1 MAKKKKGKKR
11 ITKAQKESRKQLFA
25 VFLITIGIFLTI
37 LSFVKGDSGWLFM
50 HEMMFGLLGAGA
62 FFVGPMLIYIAVMT
76 SFDKIV
82 TDTKIRLVLIAVT
95 VLVISAANQIFMDGP
110 LSSTTLWSCI
120 KELYTEGKMIRGGG
134 LLGSIFA
141 LPLMMLGHP
150 GDSIAVVLL
159 LFMLFMII
167 TRSTVAGV
175 IKKARRPAEK
185 ISHTCSEISE
195 KAKDI
200 MMEKQQEPRRAKRPA
215 FDVLSSGDAPGKKSA
230 NPKQEKLLD
239 AVNAQES
246 KLKSCNAEIEKT
258 KEEDTSPALPE
269 EDILDDDNKSHI
281 EEIIKRVQQ
290 EGRNS
295 CSAPSDAVVNEQVR
309 EQQPSEESASQ
320 DIFEESG
327 EQSYEKP
334 DEEAYQEDSFS
345 LDDEQQYSGDI
356 SVDEADKMTE
366 SYEEDSAFAQEAEE
380 NAPQVLKPE
389 EYVYDKPSVELL
401 NPPMENTNEEDTG
414 NELRQNAE
422 KLVDTL
428 QSFGVQTRIVDISR
442 GPSVTRYELQPS
454 AGVKISKITNLA
466 DDIALNLAAAG
477 VRIEAPIPNKAAVG
491 IEIPNK
497 NVSFVS
503 IKEVISSPVFENAK
517 SPVTIALGKDVSGEI
532 KIADV
537 EKMPHLLIAGAT
549 GSGKSVCINSII
561 MSLIYKSDPKDVKLM
576 LVDPKMV
583 ELGVYNG
590 IPHLVVPVVN
600 DPKKAAGVL
609 GWAVSE
615 MLKRYETFAKFGVR
629 DIKSYNKMCFE
640 KNNEEDFPH
649 MAHIVI
655 IVDELADLMMASP
668 RDVEDH
674 ICRLAQMARAAG
686 MHLIIATQRPSVDVI
701 TGVIKANIPSRI
713 AFSVSSQID
722 SRTILDMAG
731 AEKLIGMGD
740 MLFFPVGSS
749 KPTRI
754 QGCFVSDEEIER
766 VVDFIKRDKDKDLT
780 YDDEIMNEIEKH
792 VPAEKG
798 SASASSSSDGDDGD
812 EDIINAAIS
821 VVVESQMAST
831 SFLQRKLKLGY
842 ARAARVI
849 DELEARGIVGPYE
862 GSKPRTVL
870 MSRER
875 YMEMKLNLKEN

>member
-1 MAKKKKGKKR
+1 MATKKKGKKKR
-11 ITKAQKESRKQLFA
+11 ITKAQKESRRQLLAIF
-25 VFLITIGIFLTI
+25 FMTIGIFLSI
-37 LSFVKGDSGWLFM
+37 LSFVKGTSGWLTM
-50 HEMMFGLLGAGA
+50 HNLLFGLLGAGA
-62 FFVGPMLIYIAVMT
+62 FFIGPMLIYIAVMT
-76 SFDKIV
+76 SFDKIAS
-82 TDTKIRLVLIAVT
+82 DTKIRIALIAVT
-95 VLVISAANQIFMDGP
+95 VLVISSAHQIFADGP
-110 LSSTTLWSCI
+110 LEAGTLLGKW
-120 KELYTEGKMIRGGG
+120 KELYNEGIMLRGGG
-134 LLGSIFA
+134 VLGALFA
-141 LPLMMLGHP
+141 VPLMKLGHP
-150 GDSIAVVLL
+150 GDAIAVILI

-175 IKKARRPAEK
+175 IKTIRKPAEK

-200 MMEKQQEPRRAKRPA
+200 MIEKQDRINAERPRRKA
-215 FDVLSSGDAPGKKSA
+215 FDVLSAGDTPGKKEV
-230 NPKQEKLLD
+230 NPKKEHLIDMVTEEAPKVKLYGAD
-239 AVNAQES
+239 
-246 KLKSCNAEIEKT
+246 IEAPKT
-258 KEEDTSPALPE
+258 EEPKIEENTNDDT
-269 EDILDDDNKSHI
+269 LDDENKFHI
-281 EEIIKRVQQ
+281 EEIIKRVQESGRNPSQ
-290 EGRNS
+290 EGSEVHIDNEPQFDD
-295 CSAPSDAVVNEQVR
+295 APAI
-309 EQQPSEESASQ
+309 EEAPQEEAS
-320 DIFEESG
+320 FEETPKTRLLKKVG
-327 EQSYEKP
+327 EFGEV
-334 DEEAYQEDSFS
+334 EM
-345 LDDEQQYSGDI
+345 
-356 SVDEADKMTE
+356 V
-366 SYEEDSAFAQEAEE
+366 EAEICE
-380 NAPQVLKPE
+380 GEAGDTGEIVEKAEEPKVLKPE
-389 EYVYDKPSVELL
+389 VIYEKPSMELL
-401 NPPMENTNEEDTG
+401 NPPMSNPDDEDTG

-428 QSFGVQTRIVDISR
+428 QSFGVQTRIVDICR

-503 IKEVISSPVFENAK
+503 LKECISSKAFETAK

-532 KIADV
+532 KIADI

-600 DPKKAAGVL
+600 DAKKAAGVL

-615 MLKRYETFAKFGVR
+615 MLKRYQTFANNGVR
-629 DIKSYNKMCFE
+629 DIKSYNKMCIE
-640 KNNEEDFPH
+640 KNDEETYPH

-655 IVDELADLMMASP
+655 IVDELADLMMAAP

-766 VVDFIKRDKDKDLT
+766 VVDFIKQDKDPEES
-780 YDDEIMNEIEKH
+780 YDSNIIDEIEKH
-792 VPAEKG
+792 VPQEKNANAG
-798 SASASSSSDGDDGD
+798 SSSDGDDGD
-812 EDIINAAIS
+812 EDVINAAIS

-842 ARAARVI
+842 ARAARII

-875 YMEMKLNLKEN
+875 YMEMKLNQTDN

>member
-1 MAKKKKGKKR
+1 MAQKKKGKKR
-11 ITKAQKESRKQLFA
+11 VTKAQKESRRQLLA

-37 LSFVKGDSGWLFM
+37 LSFIKGDSGWLFM
-50 HEMMFGLLGAGA
+50 HELMFGLLGAGA

-82 TDTKIRLVLIAVT
+82 TDTKIRLILIAVT

-110 LSSTTLWSCI
+110 LSATTLWGSI

-175 IKKARRPAEK
+175 IKKVRKPAEK

-200 MMEKQQEPRRAKRPA
+200 MMEKQQEPKRVKRPA
-215 FDVLSSGDAPGKKSA
+215 FDVLSTGDAPGRKDV
-230 NPKQEKLLD
+230 NPKQEKLLNM
-239 AVNAQES
+239 VNSDEPKA
-246 KLKSCNAEIEKT
+246 KLYNVEIEKT
-258 KEEDTSPALPE
+258 KEEDTSPALPPE
-269 EDILDDDNKSHI
+269 DDILDDDNKSHI
-281 EEIIKRVQQ
+281 EEIIKRVQESGRSSSLETGNIQPTEEKEEEHICEEDIPQ
-290 EGRNS
+290 EPFEGDGEGS
-295 CSAPSDAVVNEQVR
+295 KIQFD
-309 EQQPSEESASQ
+309 EEPYTEPSASL
-320 DIFEESG
+320 
-327 EQSYEKP
+327 
-334 DEEAYQEDSFS
+334 DEEEEGSF
-345 LDDEQQYSGDI
+345 DDTSC
-356 SVDEADKMTE
+356 EADENIDFSEKC
-366 SYEEDSAFAQEAEE
+366 DGVEE
-380 NAPQVLKPE
+380 NESQVLKPE
-389 EYVYDKPSVELL
+389 EYVYEKPSIELL
-401 NPPMENTNEEDTG
+401 NPPMENPDEEDTT

-503 IKEVISSPVFENAK
+503 IKEVISSSAFENAK

-532 KIADV
+532 KIADI

-561 MSLIYKSDPKDVKLM
+561 MSLIYKSDPSDVKLM

-629 DIKSYNKMCFE
+629 DIKSYNKMCLE
-640 KNNEEDFPH
+640 KNNAEEFPH

-766 VVDFIKRDKDKDLT
+766 VVDFIKRDKDKDAA

-792 VPAEKG
+792 VPVEKG
-798 SASASSSSDGDDGD
+798 GASASSSSDGDDGD

-875 YMEMKLNLKEN
+875 YMEMKLNSKDN

>member
-1 MAKKKKGKKR
+1 MAAKKKGKKKKR
-11 ITKAQKESRKQLFA
+11 VTKAQMESRRQLLAIF
-25 VFLITIGIFLTI
+25 FITIGIFLTI
-37 LSFVKGDSGWLFM
+37 LSFVKGTSGWLTM
-50 HEMMFGLLGAGA
+50 HEFMFGLLGAGA
-62 FFVGPMLIYIAVMT
+62 FFIGPMLIYIAVMT
-76 SFDKIV
+76 SFDKIA
-82 TDTKIRLVLIAVT
+82 TDTRIRLALIAIT
-95 VLVISAANQIFMDGP
+95 VLVISASNQIFADGP
-110 LSSTTLWSCI
+110 LEAATFLGKW
-120 KELYTEGKMIRGGG
+120 KELYNEGIMLRGGG
-134 LLGSIFA
+134 VLGAIFSI
-141 LPLMMLGHP
+141 PLMKLGHP
-150 GDSIAVVLL
+150 GDAIAVILL

-175 IKKARRPAEK
+175 IRKMRKPAER

-200 MMEKQQEPRRAKRPA
+200 MIEKQEKLNADRPRRKA
-215 FDVLSSGDAPGKKSA
+215 FDVLSAGDTPGKKEI
-230 NPKQEKLLD
+230 NPKKEHLMDMVTEEAPKIKLYGAD
-239 AVNAQES
+239 VEVPTV
-246 KLKSCNAEIEKT
+246 EEP
-258 KEEDTSPALPE
+258 KEEENIND
-269 EDILDDDNKSHI
+269 DILDDENKSHI
-281 EEIIKRVQQ
+281 EEIIKRVQESGRNPSQ
-290 EGRNS
+290 EGSEISIDNEPQFED
-295 CSAPSDAVVNEQVR
+295 APAIEG
-309 EQQPSEESASQ
+309 EASEEA
-320 DIFEESG
+320 IPEEETPKAKLLKKVG
-327 EQSYEKP
+327 EFGEIEMVEAP
-334 DEEAYQEDSFS
+334 EGCEEEANDAGEIV
-345 LDDEQQYSGDI
+345 E
-356 SVDEADKMTE
+356 K
-366 SYEEDSAFAQEAEE
+366 AEE
-380 NAPQVLKPE
+380 PKVLKPE
-389 EYVYDKPSVELL
+389 IIYEKPSMDLL
-401 NPPMENTNEEDTG
+401 NPPMSNPDDEDTG

-428 QSFGVQTRIVDISR
+428 QSFGVQTRIVDICR

-503 IKEVISSPVFENAK
+503 LKECIASKAFEIAK

-532 KIADV
+532 KIADI

-600 DPKKAAGVL
+600 DAKKAAGVL

-615 MLKRYETFAKFGVR
+615 MLKRYQTFANNGVR
-629 DIKSYNKMCFE
+629 DIKSYNKMCLM
-640 KNNEEDFPH
+640 KNDDETYPH

-655 IVDELADLMMASP
+655 IVDELADLMMAAP

-766 VVDFIKRDKDKDLT
+766 VVDFIKQDKDEEET
-780 YDDEIMNEIEKH
+780 YDSNIIDEIEKH
-792 VPAEKG
+792 VPQDKNANSG
-798 SASASSSSDGDDGD
+798 ASEGDGDGD
-812 EDIINAAIS
+812 EDVINAAIS

-842 ARAARVI
+842 ARAARII

-875 YMEMKLNLKEN
+875 YMEMKLNQGDN

>member
-11 ITKAQKESRKQLFA
+11 ISKAQKESRKQLLA

-37 LSFVKGDSGWLFM
+37 LSFVKGDSGWNLM
-50 HEMMFGLLGAGA
+50 HNIMFGLLGAGA
-62 FFVGPMLIYIAVMT
+62 FFAGPMLIYIAVMT
-76 SFDKIV
+76 SFDKIAA
-82 TDTKIRLVLIAVT
+82 DTKIRLVLIGIT
-95 VLVISAANQIFMDGP
+95 VLMISAANQIFVDGP
-110 LSSTTLWSCI
+110 LSSTTIWGCV
-120 KELYTEGKMIRGGG
+120 KELYTEGTAIKGGG
-134 LLGSIFA
+134 LLGSLFS

-200 MMEKQQEPRRAKRPA
+200 MMERQKETRMVKRPA
-215 FDVLSSGDAPGKKSA
+215 FDVLSQGEAPGRK
-230 NPKQEKLLD
+230 
-239 AVNAQES
+239 NA
-246 KLKSCNAEIEKT
+246 KAEPPSEQSFNKPSEDIADIEKEKPLNDSEAVLT
-258 KEEDTSPALPE
+258 AED
-269 EDILDDDNKSHI
+269 DILDSENKSHI
-281 EEIIKRVQQ
+281 EEIIKRVQKSS
-290 EGRNS
+290 RDTSS
-295 CSAPSDAVVNEQVR
+295 CADDAQVSQREDEASLNEKNEETAAEEKEALQCSSEDDSPILYEDEEQK
-309 EQQPSEESASQ
+309 EQQPYIAKEHNGDGENEDAALTAKEEY
-320 DIFEESG
+320 I
-327 EQSYEKP
+327 YEKP
-334 DEEAYQEDSFS
+334 SIQ
-345 LDDEQQYSGDI
+345 
-356 SVDEADKMTE
+356 
-366 SYEEDSAFAQEAEE
+366 
-380 NAPQVLKPE
+380 
-389 EYVYDKPSVELL
+389 LL
-401 NPPMENTNEEDTG
+401 NMPMENLSEEDTT

-503 IKEVISSPVFENAK
+503 IKEVIASPAFENAK

-532 KIADV
+532 KIADI

-629 DIKSYNKMCFE
+629 DIKSYNRLCLE
-640 KNNEEDFPH
+640 KNDEQTFPH

-722 SRTILDMAG
+722 SRTILDMSG

-740 MLFFPVGSS
+740 MLFYPVGSS

-766 VVDFIKRDKDKDLT
+766 VVDFIKQDKDKLIT
-780 YDDEIMNEIEKH
+780 YDDEIMNEIERH
-792 VPAEKG
+792 VPVEKG
-798 SASASSSSDGDDGD
+798 ASSSSSEGDDSD
-812 EDIINAAIS
+812 DDIINAAIS

-849 DELEARGIVGPYE
+849 DELEERGIVGPYE

-875 YMEMKLNLKEN
+875 YMEMKLNSKDL